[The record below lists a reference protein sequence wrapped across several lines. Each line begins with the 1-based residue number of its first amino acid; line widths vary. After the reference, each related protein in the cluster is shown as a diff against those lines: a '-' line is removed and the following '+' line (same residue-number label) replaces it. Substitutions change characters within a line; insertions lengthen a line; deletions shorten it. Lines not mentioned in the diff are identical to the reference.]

1 MLSDSQGKNMIPLP
15 HPTALSK
22 PHWDACRE
30 GVLLVQRCR
39 QCAAYVFIPQPCC
52 NRCQST
58 ELDWVASSGR
68 GKVYS
73 FSVVHRAPR
82 PQFEVPYI
90 VAVIELEEGWHMLS
104 NVLEC
109 PLDAMAVDLPV
120 EVAFRKL
127 TEEITLPYFAPI
139 NSLARA
145 R

>member
-1 MLSDSQGKNMIPLP
+1 MNDSQRNNMIPLP
-15 HPTALSK
+15 HPTDLSR

-30 GVLLVQRCR
+30 GVLLVQHCM

-52 NRCQST
+52 TRCQST
-58 ELDWVASSGR
+58 QLEWVASSGR

-109 PLDAMAVDLPV
+109 PIDAVAVDLPV
-120 EVAFRKL
+120 EVAFRKM
-127 TEEITLPYFAPI
+127 TEEITLPYFVPS